1 MQWLYLTVRYFLLLF
16 FILLYSFTSAQY
28 HSSDFTLY
36 SIENGL
42 SSNQLSSV
50 VQDEQGYLWIGSANG
65 LNRFD
70 GNQFVQYHSGTE
82 KQAIPDENIRLL
94 KWLEPGKLAVAT
106 NTGLHIIDTRNR
118 QARNL
123 FIPTKFKEYAFKYN
137 DVFDVTADDSKQ
149 IFVLTRS
156 GFYHFDN
163 TDKLVFRFDNYATE
177 QDQLQYFI
185 FGHLLLYYSKNELL
199 LSTSE
204 GIFLYNISKKQMQ
217 KVQQQNDHGVPF
229 VAHMTRDVASIRQTD
244 KEGFFIF
251 KTQSDT
257 VIYINTSSKIGI
269 ISKAPDR
276 NINMDFNWR
285 TSLFRYNDSTYFVS
299 SRTNGFYK
307 IVHQPKTGK
316 LTVYPE
322 KYLTDYF
329 CAGFLK
335 DKEGRLWVTTS
346 SGLLKQNMISNSVT
360 WKLLPKEILQ
370 QTPAATISYVFV
382 TGDKIFIGCRRDGG
396 LLVFEKN
403 TLNFIRKL
411 SFKKHGIIS
420 DDIINVTHPGGDT
433 LFIGT
438 NGPLCWFNMKTYETG
453 ACNLEKWTNSNWV
466 SSQFKDRAGN
476 IWITSNDNRVYY
488 YNSREKKFYLK
499 EMAHPYMTKL
509 LITNMITEDTSGH
522 IWFAGQG
529 LCRINRLTHRPDF
542 FIDTFPEILFPRKT
556 VLGLYCDDKN
566 RLWFGNISNGLVS
579 YSIGEKKFEHYS
591 TENKLP
597 SNNIFTTG
605 ISNNMLWMGSETGI
619 AGLDLSTKQISSF
632 DKDDGF
638 PLQSVTSVNFYYDKE
653 ANYLYSGFGTA
664 IVKFC
669 ADSLLYT
676 TAPPQLFI
684 ESIRFNSDSSVYL
697 PGSSFITDY
706 NHNDFTI
713 KIGSVYFYRRFSS
726 YLLSYRILNSHDS
739 SWKMITGSEINF
751 NNLPLGTYKF
761 EIKMTAKNE
770 RWPVQVKQFNLIVKP
785 PFWKTIWF
793 ISILSALIL
802 IIGYLFY
809 RWRIF
814 YIRKV
819 ESEKA
824 RMQELR
830 AEKYK
835 TQFEL
840 EQISNYFSLSLTDKK
855 TTDDVLWDVAK
866 NLIGRMG
873 CEDCMIYLWN
883 KDKTKMQQRAGY
895 GNKNSPEKLAEHLFE
910 VEMGQGVVGYVMQT
924 KEPVIIADTRTDKR
938 YRVDDMQRLSEICV
952 PIIHEGELMGI
963 IDSENSELNHFKER
977 DLQIMTTIATL
988 TGNKIKQVES
998 EQVLNVKKEELA
1010 TINEHL
1016 AEAQL
1021 SALQAQMNPH
1031 FVFNALNSIKRLILD
1046 DEKEKA
1052 SRYLSKF
1059 AQLIRLTLN
1068 HSRETFV
1075 TLRENVEYLHAYLEM
1090 EQLRFKDSFSATVK
1104 VDAAIDDEEIVVPSL
1119 MIQPLVENAVWHGLL
1134 LKEGKKKITVRFSA
1148 NGSYIICSIEDN
1160 GIGIRRSEANKNLQ
1174 HATHKSVGLDNLR
1187 NRIAIMNEKFDMDC
1201 SLTITD
1207 LSETDAA
1214 LSGTLAVLKFKNRDL
1229 V

>member
-94 KWLEPGKLAVAT
+94 KWLEPGKMAVAT

-123 FIPTKFKEYAFKYN
+123 FIPTKFREYAFKYN
-137 DVFDVTADDSKQ
+137 DVFDVAADDSKQ

-217 KVQQQNDHGVPF
+217 KLQQQNDHGVPF

-488 YNSREKKFYLK
+488 YNSRQKKFSLK

-751 NNLPLGTYKF
+751 NNLPPGTYKF

-1148 NGSYIICSIEDN
+1148 NGSHIICSIEDN

-1207 LSETDAA
+1207 LSETDATS
-1214 LSGTLAVLKFKNRDL
+1214 SGTLAVLKFKNRDL

>member
-1 MQWLYLTVRYFLLLF
+1 MHWLYLILRYFLLLF

-42 SSNQLSSV
+42 SSNLLTSI

-70 GNQFVQYHSGTE
+70 GNQFVQYHPGKE
-82 KQAIPDENIRLL
+82 KNSIPDENVRLL
-94 KWLEPGKLAVAT
+94 KWLEPGKMAVAT
-106 NTGLHIIDTRNR
+106 NTGLQIIDTRNR
-118 QARNL
+118 QSRNL
-123 FIPTKFKEYAFKYN
+123 FIPTAFKEYAFKYN
-137 DVFDVTADDSKQ
+137 DVFDVAADDNKHVF
-149 IFVLTRS
+149 ILTRS

-163 TDKLVFRFDNYATE
+163 TDKLIFRFDNYTTE
-177 QDQLQYFI
+177 QDQLQYFN

-204 GIFLYNISKKQMQ
+204 GIFLYNINKKQMQ
-217 KVQQQNDHGVPF
+217 KVQQKNDHGVPF
-229 VAHMTRDVASIRQTD
+229 VAHLTRDVASLRQTD

-257 VIYINTSSKIGI
+257 IIYINTSSKIGI

-276 NINMDFNWR
+276 SINRDFNWR
-285 TSLFRYNDSTYFVS
+285 TSLFRYNDSTYFVT

-316 LTVYPE
+316 LIIYPE
-322 KYLTDYF
+322 KYLADYF

-360 WKLLPKEILQ
+360 WELLPQEILQ

-453 ACNLEKWTNSNWV
+453 ACNLEKWTNANWV

-488 YNSREKKFYLK
+488 YNSRQKKFYLK

-542 FIDTFPEILFPRKT
+542 FVDTFPEILFPRKT
-556 VLGLYCDDKN
+556 VLGLHCDNKN

-579 YSIGEKKFEHYS
+579 YSIAEKKFEHYT
-591 TENKLP
+591 TEDKLP
-597 SNNIFTTG
+597 SNNIYTAG
-605 ISNNMLWMGSETGI
+605 IYNNMLWMGSETGI

-664 IVKFC
+664 IVRFC

-676 TAPPQLFI
+676 TAPPKLFI
-684 ESIRFNSDSSVYL
+684 ESVRFNNDSSVYL
-697 PGSSFITDY
+697 PGLSFITDY

-726 YLLSYRILNSHDS
+726 YLLNYRILNSHDS

-751 NNLPLGTYKF
+751 NNLPPGTYKF

-793 ISILSALIL
+793 ISIMSSLIL
-802 IIGYLFY
+802 FIGYLLY
-809 RWRIF
+809 RWRVF

-963 IDSENSELNHFKER
+963 IDSENSKLNHFKER

-998 EQVLNVKKEELA
+998 EQVLNVKKKELA

-1148 NGSYIICSIEDN
+1148 NGSYVICSIEDN
-1160 GIGIRRSEANKNLQ
+1160 GIGIRRTEANKNLQ

-1214 LSGTLAVLKFKNRDL
+1214 SSGTLAVLKFKNRDL

>member
-1 MQWLYLTVRYFLLLF
+1 MRWLYLTVRYFLLIF
-16 FILLYSFTSAQY
+16 FMLLYSFTSAQY
-28 HSSDFTLY
+28 RSSDFTLY

-42 SSNQLSSV
+42 SSNLLTSI

-70 GNQFVQYHSGTE
+70 GNQFVQYHPGKE
-82 KQAIPDENIRLL
+82 KNSIPDENVRLL
-94 KWLEPGKLAVAT
+94 KWLEPGKMAVAT
-106 NTGLHIIDTRNR
+106 NTGLQIIDTRNR

-123 FIPTKFKEYAFKYN
+123 FIPTSFKEYAFKYN
-137 DVFDVTADDSKQ
+137 DVFDVAADDNKH

-156 GFYHFDN
+156 GFYHFDQN
-163 TDKLVFRFDNYATE
+163 NKLIFRFDNYKTE
-177 QDQLQYFI
+177 QDQSAYFI
-185 FGHLLLYYSKNELL
+185 FGQLLLYYSKNELL

-204 GIFLYNISKKQMQ
+204 GIYLYNISKKQLQ
-217 KVQQQNDHGVPF
+217 KSLPGNDHRVPF
-229 VAHMTRDVASIRQTD
+229 VADMPRDVASVRQAD
-244 KEGFFIF
+244 KEGYMIF
-251 KTQSDT
+251 KAQSDSI
-257 VIYINTSSKIGI
+257 IYINTSLKKGI
-269 ISKAPDR
+269 VSKAPNR
-276 NINMDFNWR
+276 TINSDFNWR
-285 TSLFRYNDSTYFVS
+285 TSLFRYDDTTYFVT
-299 SRTNGFYK
+299 SRINGFYK
-307 IVHQPKTGK
+307 IIHQPKTGK
-316 LTVYPE
+316 LTLYSE
-322 KYLTDYF
+322 KYLADYF

-346 SGLLKQNMISNSVT
+346 SGLLKQNMINNSVT
-360 WKLLPKEILQ
+360 WKLLPQEILQ
-370 QTPAATISYVFV
+370 QAPAATISYVFV
-382 TGDKIFIGCRRDGG
+382 SGDRIFIGCRREGG

-403 TLNFIRKL
+403 TLNFIRKV
-411 SFKKHGIIS
+411 SFKKHGTIS
-420 DDIINVTHPGGDT
+420 DDIINVSYPGNDT

-453 ACNLEKWTNSNWV
+453 VCKLEKWVNTNWV

-476 IWITSNDNRVYY
+476 IWITNNANRVYY
-488 YNSREKKFYLK
+488 YDSRQKKFYLK
-499 EMAHPYMTKL
+499 EMDHPYMTKL
-509 LITNMITEDTSGH
+509 LITNMITEDTAGD

-542 FIDTFPEILFPRKT
+542 FVDTFPEILFPRKA

-579 YSIGEKKFEHYS
+579 YSIDEKKFEHYT

-597 SNNIFTTG
+597 SNNIYATG
-605 ISNNMLWMGSETGI
+605 IYNNTLWMGSETGI
-619 AGLDLSTKQISSF
+619 AGLDLTTKKISSF

-638 PLQSVTSVNFYYDKE
+638 PLQAVTSVNFYHDKE

-664 IVKFC
+664 IVRFC

-676 TAPPQLFI
+676 TVPPQLFI
-684 ESIRFNSDSSVYL
+684 ENIRFSNDSSVYL

-713 KIGSVYFYRRFSS
+713 KIGSVYFYRRFSN

-739 SWKMITGSEINF
+739 SWKMITGSEVNF
-751 NNLPLGTYKF
+751 NNLPPGTYKF
-761 EIKMTAKNE
+761 EIRMSAKNE
-770 RWPVQVKQFNLIVKP
+770 RWPVQVKQFNLTVKP
-785 PFWKTIWF
+785 PFWKTGWF
-793 ISILSALIL
+793 IAIMSALIL
-802 IIGYLFY
+802 FIGYLLY
-809 RWRIF
+809 RRRIF
-814 YIRKV
+814 YIRKA

-963 IDSENSELNHFKER
+963 IDSENSKLNHFKER

-998 EQVLNVKKEELA
+998 EQVLDVKKKELA

-1046 DEKEKA
+1046 DEKDKA

-1075 TLRENVEYLHAYLEM
+1075 TLRENVEYLNAYLEM

-1134 LKEGKKKITVRFSA
+1134 HKEGKKKITVRFSA
-1148 NGSYIICSIEDN
+1148 NGPYIICSIEDN
-1160 GIGIRRSEANKNLQ
+1160 GIGINRSEANKNLQ
-1174 HATHKSVGLDNLR
+1174 HSTHKSVGLDNLR

-1214 LSGTLAVLKFKNRDL
+1214 LTGTLAVLKFKNRDL

>member
-1 MQWLYLTVRYFLLLF
+1 MHWVFLTVRYFLCVLF
-16 FILLYSFTSAQY
+16 LLLYSFTSAQY
-28 HSSDFTLY
+28 RSSDFTLY

-42 SSNQLSSV
+42 SSNLLTSV
-50 VQDEQGYLWIGSANG
+50 VQDEKGYLWIGSANG

-70 GNQFVQYHSGTE
+70 GNQFVQYHPAKDKHSL
-82 KQAIPDENIRLL
+82 PDENIRLL
-94 KWLEPGKLAVAT
+94 KWLEPGKMAVAT
-106 NTGLHIIDTRNR
+106 NTGLHIIDTRTR
-118 QARNL
+118 KSRNL
-123 FIPTKFKEYAFKYN
+123 FIPTSYKEYAFKYN
-137 DVFDVTADDSKQ
+137 DVFDVAADNSKH
-149 IFVLTRS
+149 IFILTRS
-156 GFYHFDN
+156 GFYHFDEH
-163 TDKLVFRFDNYATE
+163 DKLVFRFDQYKKE
-177 QDQLQYFI
+177 QDQAEYFI
-185 FGHLLLYYSKNELL
+185 FGQLLLYYSKNELL

-204 GIFLYNISKKQMQ
+204 GIFLYNITTKQLQ
-217 KVQQQNDHGVPF
+217 KVQAGSDKGIPF
-229 VAHMTRDVASIRQTD
+229 VGDMPRDFAAVRQAD
-244 KEGFFIF
+244 KEGYMIF
-251 KTQSDT
+251 KTKSDSI
-257 VIYINTSSKIGI
+257 IYVSTASKKGI
-269 ISKAPDR
+269 VSKAPDKR
-276 NINMDFNWR
+276 INSEFNWR
-285 TSLFRYNDSTYFVS
+285 TNLFRYDDTTYFVT

-307 IVHQPKTGK
+307 IIFHPQTGT
-316 LTVYPE
+316 LRLLPE
-322 KYLTDYF
+322 KELTDYS
-329 CAGFLK
+329 CASFLK
-335 DKEGRLWVTTS
+335 DREGRLWITTS
-346 SGLLKQNMISNSVT
+346 AGLLKQNMINNSVT
-360 WKLLPKEILQ
+360 WKTLPEEVLQ
-370 QTPAATISYVFV
+370 QAPAATISYVFV
-382 TGDKIFIGCRRDGG
+382 VGDKIYVGCRRDGG

-403 TLNFIRKL
+403 TFKLIRKV
-411 SFKKHGIIS
+411 SFTKHGTIS
-420 DDIINVTHPGGDT
+420 DDIINISHPGGDT

-453 ACNLEKWTNSNWV
+453 ICKLEKWTNTNWI
-466 SSQFKDRAGN
+466 SSQFKDRDGN
-476 IWITSNDNRVYY
+476 VWITSNANKIYFY
-488 YNSREKKFYLK
+488 HNKLNKFYLK
-499 EMAHPYMTKL
+499 SIDHPYMAKL
-509 LITNMITEDTSGH
+509 LISNIIAEDTAGD
-522 IWFAGQG
+522 IWLGGQG
-529 LCRINRLTHRPDF
+529 LCRINRLTHKPDF
-542 FIDTFPEILFPRKT
+542 FVDTFPEILFPRKA

-566 RLWFGNISNGLVS
+566 KLWFGNISNGIVG
-579 YSIGEKKFEHYS
+579 YSINEKRFEHYT

-597 SNNIFTTG
+597 SNNIYTTG
-605 ISNNMLWMGSETGI
+605 IYNNTLWMGSETGI
-619 AGLDLSTKQISSF
+619 AGLDLRTKQVSSF

-638 PLQSVTSVNFYYDKE
+638 PVQSVTSVNFYYDKE

-664 IVKFC
+664 LVRFC

-676 TAPPQLFI
+676 TAPPQLFV
-684 ESIRFNSDSSVYL
+684 ESIRFSNDSSVYL
-697 PGSSFITDY
+697 PGNSFTTNY
-706 NHNDFTI
+706 NHNDFTLR
-713 KIGSVYFYRRFSS
+713 IGSVYFYKKISN

-739 SWKMITGSEINF
+739 SWKMITGSEVNF
-751 NNLPLGTYKF
+751 NNLPPGNYKF
-761 EIKMTAKNE
+761 EIKMSAKNE
-770 RWPVQVKQFNLIVKP
+770 RWPVQLKQFDFTVKP
-785 PFWKTIWF
+785 PFWKTGWF
-793 ISILSALIL
+793 LAIISAIILFF
-802 IIGYLFY
+802 GYLLY

-814 YIRKV
+814 FVRKA

-840 EQISNYFSLSLTDKK
+840 EQISNYFSLSLADKK

-883 KDKTKMQQRAGY
+883 RDKSKMQQRAGF
-895 GNKNSPEKLAEHLFE
+895 GNKNSPEKLAEQLFE
-910 VEMGQGVVGYVMQT
+910 VDPGQGVVGYVMQT

-938 YRVDDMQRLSEICV
+938 YRVDDKQRLSEICV
-952 PIIHEGELMGI
+952 PIIHEGELLGI
-963 IDSENSELNHFKER
+963 IDSENSNLNHFKER

-998 EQVLNVKKEELA
+998 EQVLDVKKKELA

-1031 FVFNALNSIKRLILD
+1031 FIFNALNSIKRMILD

-1075 TLRENVEYLHAYLEM
+1075 TLRENVEYLNAYLEM
-1090 EQLRFKDSFSATVK
+1090 EQLRFKDSFNATVE
-1104 VDAAIDDEEIVVPSL
+1104 VDAAVDDDEVYIPSL

-1134 LKEGKKKITVRFSA
+1134 HKEGKKKISVRFAA
-1148 NGSYIICSIEDN
+1148 NGAYIICTIEDN
-1160 GIGIRRSEANKNLQ
+1160 GIGIRRSEANKNQQ

-1207 LSETDAA
+1207 LSETDIT
-1214 LSGTLAVLKFKNRDL
+1214 LTGTLVVLKFKNRDL